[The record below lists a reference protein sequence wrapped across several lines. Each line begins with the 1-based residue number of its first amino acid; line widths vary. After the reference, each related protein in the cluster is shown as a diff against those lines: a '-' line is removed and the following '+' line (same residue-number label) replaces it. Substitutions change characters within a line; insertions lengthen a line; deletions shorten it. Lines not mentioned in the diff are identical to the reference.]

1 MNAES
6 TGRPLK
12 GFLRLPQVLELI
24 PVSRSRWYLGVKTG
38 EFPSP
43 VRLSAN
49 ISAWR
54 ASDIEML
61 IEQLSAGGRQT

>member
-1 MNAES
+1 MSIENTS
-6 TGRPLK
+6 PPLK

-38 EFPSP
+38 EFPAP

-54 ASDIEML
+54 ASDIETL
-61 IEQLSAGGRQT
+61 IEQLSASGQ